1 MNNSKRNA
9 IKCQFTTKAKPI
21 GESTAGEVQ
30 MNSYTSIEPFVDA
43 DKIAAFLDEPRK
55 VIIKMAREGMITAY
69 PFSGNKR
76 KTYKF
81 RRSEVAADMAR
92 LRRPSKALDGGHA
105 DI

>member
-1 MNNSKRNA
+1 
-9 IKCQFTTKAKPI
+9 
-21 GESTAGEVQ
+21 

-76 KTYKF
+76 KLTNSGVQKLPSTWLAFAGRAKPWTAVTLIF
-81 RRSEVAADMAR
+81 RRRSRNA
-92 LRRPSKALDGGHA
+92 
-105 DI
+105 